1 MNKISSPQE
10 DSSSALHRLP
20 PGRHGLSR
28 EFVIRNQRDR
38 LAAGIIGVVAELG
51 YHDATIAQI
60 SAAAGV
66 SRRTFYGYFSS
77 KEECFF
83 DAYSLIAAHLRR
95 AATEDAAA
103 FTEWPDRVRA
113 KVAAVLDVFAANPDL
128 ARFFM
133 IAPARAGSDIAARY
147 RETTDGVLL
156 EITEGMPAPPA
167 TRTPSEAA
175 QFALMGGVA
184 ALIVRKV
191 EAGDASNLAQL
202 LPELLELVL
211 TPYLGRERAVV
222 LAHPP
227 V

>member
-1 MNKISSPQE
+1 MNKLSPSQGG
-10 DSSSALHRLP
+10 SSSALHRLP

-28 EFVIRNQRDR
+28 EFVTRNQRDR
-38 LAAGIIGVVAELG
+38 IAAGIIAVVAEHG
-51 YHDATIAQI
+51 YHNATIAQI

-83 DAYSLIAAHLRR
+83 DAYSLIAAHLRQ
-95 AATEDAAA
+95 AATEDAAE

-113 KVAAVLDVFAANPDL
+113 KVAAVLEVFAANPDL
-128 ARFFM
+128 VRFFM
-133 IAPARAGSDIAARY
+133 IAPARAGNDIAARY
-147 RETTDGVLL
+147 RETTDYILL

-167 TRTPSEAA
+167 TRVPSEAA
-175 QFALMGGVA
+175 QFALLGGVA

-191 EAGDASNLAQL
+191 EAGDASNLDQL

-211 TPYLGRERAVV
+211 TPYLGRERAVG
-222 LAHPP
+222 LAQRPG
-227 V
+227 